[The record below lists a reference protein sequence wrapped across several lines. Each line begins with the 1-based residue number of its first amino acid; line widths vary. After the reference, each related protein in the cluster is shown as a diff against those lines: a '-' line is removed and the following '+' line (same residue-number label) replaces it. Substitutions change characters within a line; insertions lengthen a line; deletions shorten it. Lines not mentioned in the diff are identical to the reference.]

1 MHLHYRN
8 NTIKYH
14 LHQVYYLKYNKLYIL
29 ATLLSYDR
37 NLAHIGDC
45 RVGSRFTLS
54 KTLDM
59 DEANIASMIAAMEG
73 YMEDVKEVAPAV
85 ALDHSTAALK
95 NANKYLVALLV
106 AVERR
111 NMAERQTPPFSLK
124 KGRQAPA

>member
-1 MHLHYRN
+1 M
-8 NTIKYH
+8 
-14 LHQVYYLKYNKLYIL
+14 
-29 ATLLSYDR
+29 
-37 NLAHIGDC
+37 
-45 RVGSRFTLS
+45 S